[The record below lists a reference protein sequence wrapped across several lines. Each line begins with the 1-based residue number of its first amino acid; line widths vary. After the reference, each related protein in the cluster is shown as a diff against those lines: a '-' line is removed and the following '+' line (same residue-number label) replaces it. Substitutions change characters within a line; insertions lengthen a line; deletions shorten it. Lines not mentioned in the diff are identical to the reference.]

1 MKIKFSV
8 FEDGEF
14 FVTKLLKYVDFNRKT
29 YYNKKACKWCD
40 EVGCGYRPLISG
52 EVGNSYGVCHG
63 KDQAVSFIKLRVLI
77 LRFHAELRILW
88 CSTIEHQGT
97 FIASD
102 L

>member
-1 MKIKFSV
+1 M
-8 FEDGEF
+8 
-14 FVTKLLKYVDFNRKT
+14 KLLKYVDFKHKT

-40 EVGCGYRPLISG
+40 EVGCGYRPVKLG

-77 LRFHAELRILW
+77 LRFHAKLRILW
-88 CSTIEHQGT
+88 CSTIEHQGA